1 MILHVDMDA
10 FFASIEQ
17 AINPRLK
24 GKPLIVGSRPAKFHT
39 VVCAASYEAKVLGI
53 GSGMPSQE
61 AFSLC
66 PALEFVPA
74 DQSKYIWTSEEI
86 FKLLQGYNFPLN
98 YASIDEFQLD
108 IGDSPDPRKIALDIQ
123 QDIQK
128 NFNITAS
135 IGIAKNWLLSK
146 LASKLNKPNGLCL
159 ITDENLET
167 VLAAVPVKKLCG
179 VGPSTEAVLEDIG
192 IKTCL
197 DLYRESAQF
206 LYAHLGQHGL
216 DFYASLRAID
226 KIEPQDQD
234 EKPKSV
240 GHSYTFP
247 RASQNTG
254 FIHAWIRLLSE
265 MVATRLREKNLVAKT
280 MHLWL
285 NGPQIGNFSAQ
296 KTYAESTNDGQ
307 VIYQKTLK
315 ILARIGPKPLK
326 IRAMGVTCSGLFE
339 YAYPALFLEEK
350 RREALVKSLDQIN
363 TRFGE
368 DTIYP
373 AVITLTRK
381 LI

>member
-24 GKPLIVGSRPAKFHT
+24 GKPLIVGSRQSRFHT
-39 VVCAASYEAKVLGI
+39 VVCAASYEAKRLGI
-53 GSGMPSQE
+53 GSGMSSQE

-66 PALEFVPA
+66 PGLEFVPA

-86 FKLLQGYNFPLN
+86 FKLLQDYGFPLN

-108 IGDSPDPRKIALDIQ
+108 IGDVPEPQKIALDIQ
-123 QDIQK
+123 QAIQR

-146 LASKLNKPNGLCL
+146 LASKLNKPNGIAM
-159 ITDENLET
+159 ITDDNLET
-167 VLAAVPVKKLCG
+167 VLAAVPVRKLCG
-179 VGPSTEAVLEDIG
+179 VGASTEVVLQCLG

-197 DLYRESAQF
+197 DLYRQSGQF
-206 LYAHLGQHGL
+206 LHEHLGQHGL
-216 DFYASLRAID
+216 DFYASLRATD
-226 KIEPQDQD
+226 KIELQDQA

-265 MVATRLREKNLVAKT
+265 MVALRLREKNLVART
-280 MHLWL
+280 VHLWL

-296 KTYAESTNDGQ
+296 KTYAESTDDGQ
-307 VIYQKTLK
+307 IIYQKTLK
-315 ILARIGPKPLK
+315 ILARSGPKTPK
-326 IRAMGVTCSGLFE
+326 IRAMGVTCSGLVE
-339 YAYPALFLEEK
+339 QAYQPLFLEQK

>member
-1 MILHVDMDA
+1 M
-10 FFASIEQ
+10 
-17 AINPRLK
+17 
-24 GKPLIVGSRPAKFHT
+24 LIWMLF
-39 VVCAASYEAKVLGI
+39 L
-53 GSGMPSQE
+53 E

-66 PALEFVPA
+66 PGLEFVPA

-86 FKLLQGYNFPLN
+86 SKLLQGYNFPLN

-108 IGDSPDPRKIALDIQ
+108 IGDSPESRKIALNIQ
-123 QDIQK
+123 QDIQR

-146 LASKLNKPNGLCL
+146 LASKLNKPNGICM
-159 ITDENLET
+159 ITDDNLEM
-167 VLAAVPVKKLCG
+167 VLAVVPAKKLCG
-179 VGPSTEAVLEDIG
+179 VGSSTEAVLESFG

-197 DLYRESAQF
+197 DLYHKSAQF
-206 LYAHLGQHGL
+206 LYEYLGQHGL
-216 DFYASLRAID
+216 DFYASLRATD
-226 KIEPQDQD
+226 KIEPQGKP

-265 MVATRLREKNLVAKT
+265 MVAVRLREKNLVAKT
-280 MHLWL
+280 VHLWL

-296 KTYAESTNDGQ
+296 KTYTESTDDGQ
-307 VIYQKTLK
+307 IIFQKTLK
-315 ILARIGPKPLK
+315 ILARTGPKTQK
-326 IRAMGVTCSGLFE
+326 IRALGVTCSGLFE
-339 YAYPALFLEEK
+339 HAYPALFLEEK

-363 TRFGE
+363 ARFGE